1 MSDDDD
7 YGFTYSD
14 EDECDEE
21 EVDVENAYYNAKGLL
36 EDGARENA
44 LEAFAEVI
52 SMEREKGEWGFKA
65 LKQIVKLLYK
75 MGDAEKMLERYKEL
89 LAYVNDAVTRNYSEK
104 VLNSILDD
112 IGTNEDMGFL
122 QEFYETTLKKLE
134 ETKNERLWFKTNLKL
149 CALLFDAKEFPQMQL
164 ILRELHKSCQNEDG
178 TLDQRKGTQ
187 LLEVYSIEIQ
197 MYTAQKNTKKLK
209 DLYVKALQVTSA
221 IPHPRIS
228 GVIRECGGK
237 MYMTERQWELAATD
251 FFEAFKS
258 YDEAGSERRVQCLKY
273 LVLANMLMESAV
285 DPFDAQEVKPYRDD
299 PDVTAMRALVGAY
312 QRNDIT
318 TFERLLS
325 AHRAQVMGDDFVR
338 DSIED
343 LLKNIRTQVL
353 LNLIKP
359 YTTITIPHI
368 STELNIPEDDVEAL
382 VVALILDGRVDA
394 RVDQLARVVRIRRPP
409 GADARVDP
417 RAVRARGLARW
428 AARLRRLHVA
438 VLGRLVSNPRA

>member
-1 MSDDDD
+1 M
-7 YGFTYSD
+7 
-14 EDECDEE
+14 
-21 EVDVENAYYNAKGLL
+21 
-36 EDGARENA
+36 
-44 LEAFAEVI
+44 
-52 SMEREKGEWGFKA
+52 
-65 LKQIVKLLYK
+65 
-75 MGDAEKMLERYKEL
+75 
-89 LAYVNDAVTRNYSEK
+89 
-104 VLNSILDD
+104 
-112 IGTNEDMGFL
+112 
-122 QEFYETTLKKLE
+122 
-134 ETKNERLWFKTNLKL
+134 
-149 CALLFDAKEFPQMQL
+149 
-164 ILRELHKSCQNEDG
+164 
-178 TLDQRKGTQ
+178 
-187 LLEVYSIEIQ
+187 
-197 MYTAQKNTKKLK
+197 
-209 DLYVKALQVTSA
+209 
-221 IPHPRIS
+221 
-228 GVIRECGGK
+228 
-237 MYMTERQWELAATD
+237 
-251 FFEAFKS
+251 
-258 YDEAGSERRVQCLKY
+258 QCLKY